1 MGEEE
6 GRKIKRKKGG
16 RRERRREMGWI
27 EEGKNKKERYVI
39 PFILYLVYLLG
50 VFL

>member
-16 RRERRREMGWI
+16 RRERREMGWI

-39 PFILYLVYLLG
+39 LFILYLVYLLG